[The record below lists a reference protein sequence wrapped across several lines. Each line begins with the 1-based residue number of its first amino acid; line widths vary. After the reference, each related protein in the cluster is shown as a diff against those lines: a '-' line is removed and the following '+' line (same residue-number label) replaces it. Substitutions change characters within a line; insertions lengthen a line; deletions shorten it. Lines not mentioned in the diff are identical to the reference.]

1 MSVGVWIFN
10 SLSWAEWSSFS
21 RANVFCISVFG
32 KFWCVISNFFLCPRD
47 TKLWDHDVVVWKLLA
62 GFVLF
67 SLVCV
72 HNGEH
77 CSNFF

>member
-1 MSVGVWIFN
+1 MCFALGCLGNSGVSSVT
-10 SLSWAEWSSFS
+10 SSF
-21 RANVFCISVFG
+21 
-32 KFWCVISNFFLCPRD
+32 CPRD